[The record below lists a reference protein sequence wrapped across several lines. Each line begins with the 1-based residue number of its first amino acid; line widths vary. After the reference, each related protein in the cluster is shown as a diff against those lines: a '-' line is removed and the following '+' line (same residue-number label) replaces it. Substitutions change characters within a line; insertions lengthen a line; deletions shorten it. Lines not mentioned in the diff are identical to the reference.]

1 MKPNNFYK
9 TKKQYV
15 SRYLEETGEVSSD
28 DNNPIEDPTGGGDAQ
43 KSRSTKSKFVAPKRA
58 VRSSRNKKATD
69 SKSSE
74 KYSKSCW
81 FG

>member
-28 DNNPIEDPTGGGDAQ
+28 DNNPIEDPNSGGMPRKVDLL
-43 KSRSTKSKFVAPKRA
+43 RVNLLHPK
-58 VRSSRNKKATD
+58 
-69 SKSSE
+69 E
-74 KYSKSCW
+74 Q
-81 FG
+81 